1 MLNNKIDLKLE
12 HVLQII
18 YSCFVL
24 HNFCEING
32 MRLDDDCV
40 HRHIELDKQVQLNV
54 APDRIFSFNSV
65 DGERVRDV
73 ITAYI
78 KEHLPDHLS

>member
-1 MLNNKIDLKLE
+1 MLNKPIALKLE
-12 HVLQII
+12 HVPQII

-32 MRLDDDCV
+32 TRLDDDHV
-40 HRHIELDKQVQLNV
+40 QRQIELDKQMQPTV
-54 APDRIFSFNSV
+54 APDRVFWYNSA

-78 KEHLPDHLS
+78 KEHHPDHLS

>member
-1 MLNNKIDLKLE
+1 
-12 HVLQII
+12 
-18 YSCFVL
+18 
-24 HNFCEING
+24 
-32 MRLDDDCV
+32 MRLDDDRV
-40 HRHIELDKQVQLNV
+40 QRQIELDKQVQPNV
-54 APDRIFSFNSV
+54 APDKIFSYNSV